1 MTATYECKEGAETK
15 NPPSDG
21 VSTCSSPDENIIP
34 FTWSS
39 VDFTC
44 AIGEHNN
51 SFIKHLY
58 SVSRLLL
65 YMLVS
70 IVLTIACAQR

>member
-44 AIGEHNN
+44 AIGKHNN
-51 SFIKHLY
+51 
-58 SVSRLLL
+58 
-65 YMLVS
+65 
-70 IVLTIACAQR
+70 